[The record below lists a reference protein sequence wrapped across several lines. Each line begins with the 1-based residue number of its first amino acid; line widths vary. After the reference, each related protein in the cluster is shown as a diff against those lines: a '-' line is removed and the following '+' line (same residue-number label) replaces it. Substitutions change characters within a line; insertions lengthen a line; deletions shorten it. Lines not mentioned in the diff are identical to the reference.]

1 MGPNPIFRGR
11 RRGGSCGKK
20 SHVLTWL
27 SSTTTCYCSVIEC
40 IMASGVHMPS
50 FQVPKGSP
58 QQDTSDLF
66 GDDDD
71 EADTNSESEDFEEVP
86 VPNPSA
92 PAKAEPEVVEVE
104 DDEGPEDD
112 EEDDF
117 LPSRVNKYAP
127 VDESSGHSRN
137 APPTKRRRTD
147 SPPPKQPARPNGS
160 NGQSSYKPPPASQP
174 PPPPPTQHGPYMPTF
189 FNASSN
195 RNEPLIPSIIGSEP
209 LDEVAQE
216 ISSWI
221 EYYTQNLN
229 PEHVE
234 IEAKL
239 GIIIDKGSNARLTGL
254 SLTECIL
261 PPNLPID
268 TRFESNMPLQAHKH
282 YNGLLNALV
291 AQAVPGQPRVKYSHT
306 KLVDEFYSEGP
317 GEKTRVT
324 RDEKSGKV
332 AACVRKKRIADLDVH
347 SPKQGVDWRISINVE
362 EPASSPT
369 GNPAHTRRKDRISY
383 THQAFKIDLTQV
395 TSSHNGPNQ
404 LLHELE
410 VEFVNAAELLR
421 HRARRT
427 QAVPGANPFDDLVR
441 VFVNNVRI
449 MARNSA

>member
-1 MGPNPIFRGR
+1 
-11 RRGGSCGKK
+11 
-20 SHVLTWL
+20 
-27 SSTTTCYCSVIEC
+27 
-40 IMASGVHMPS
+40 
-50 FQVPKGSP
+50 
-58 QQDTSDLF
+58 
-66 GDDDD
+66 
-71 EADTNSESEDFEEVP
+71 
-86 VPNPSA
+86 
-92 PAKAEPEVVEVE
+92 
-104 DDEGPEDD
+104 
-112 EEDDF
+112 
-117 LPSRVNKYAP
+117 
-127 VDESSGHSRN
+127 
-137 APPTKRRRTD
+137 
-147 SPPPKQPARPNGS
+147 
-160 NGQSSYKPPPASQP
+160 
-174 PPPPPTQHGPYMPTF
+174 MPTF
-189 FNASSN
+189 FNPSSG
-195 RNEPLIPSIIGSEP
+195 RNEPLAPSIINSEP

-216 ISSWI
+216 VTSWI

-239 GIIIDKGSNARLTGL
+239 GIIIDKGSNARLGGL

-291 AQAVPGQPRVKYSHT
+291 AQVVPGQPRVKYSHT
-306 KLVDEFYSEGP
+306 KLVDEFYGEGH

-324 RDEKSGKV
+324 RDEKTGKV
-332 AACVRKKRIADLDVH
+332 AACVRKKRIANLDVH
-347 SPKQGVDWRISINVE
+347 SPKQGVDWRISINLE
-362 EPASSPT
+362 EPASNPA
-369 GNPAHTRRKDRISY
+369 GQPAHTRRKDRISY

-427 QAVPGANPFDDLVR
+427 QLGPGANPFDDLVR

-449 MARNSA
+449 MARNSAP

>member
-1 MGPNPIFRGR
+1 
-11 RRGGSCGKK
+11 
-20 SHVLTWL
+20 
-27 SSTTTCYCSVIEC
+27 
-40 IMASGVHMPS
+40 MATGVHMPS
-50 FQVPKGSP
+50 FKEPKGSP

-71 EADTNSESEDFEEVP
+71 EADTNSESEDFEEVT
-86 VPNPSA
+86 VPNASA
-92 PAKAEPEVVEVE
+92 PAKATPEVIEVE
-104 DDEGPEDD
+104 DDEEPEDD

-127 VDESSGHSRN
+127 IDESSAQSHN

-147 SPPPKQPARPNGS
+147 SPPPKQPTRSNGPNG
-160 NGQSSYKPPPASQP
+160 QPSYKPPPANQAPHP
-174 PPPPPTQHGPYMPTF
+174 PPPSQHGPYIPTF
-189 FNASSN
+189 LNPSSG
-195 RNEPLIPSIIGSEP
+195 RNEPLAPSIINSEP

-216 ISSWI
+216 VTKWI

-239 GIIIDKGSNARLTGL
+239 GIIIDKGSNARLGGL

-291 AQAVPGQPRVKYSHT
+291 AQASQGQPRVKYLHT
-306 KLVDEFYSEGP
+306 KLVDEFYGEGH

-324 RDEKSGKV
+324 RDEKTGKV
-332 AACVRKKRIADLDVH
+332 AACVRKKRIANLDVH
-347 SPKQGVDWRISINVE
+347 SPQQGVDWRISINLE
-362 EPASSPT
+362 EPASHPA
-369 GNPAHTRRKDRISY
+369 GKPAHTRRKDRMSY

-404 LLHELE
+404 LK
-410 VEFVNAAELLR
+410 
-421 HRARRT
+421 
-427 QAVPGANPFDDLVR
+427 
-441 VFVNNVRI
+441 
-449 MARNSA
+449 

>member
-1 MGPNPIFRGR
+1 M
-11 RRGGSCGKK
+11 
-20 SHVLTWL
+20 
-27 SSTTTCYCSVIEC
+27 
-40 IMASGVHMPS
+40 
-50 FQVPKGSP
+50 
-58 QQDTSDLF
+58 
-66 GDDDD
+66 
-71 EADTNSESEDFEEVP
+71 EVP
-86 VPNPSA
+86 SRTHQICLAMMMMKPTPIQSLRTLRKFLYA
-92 PAKAEPEVVEVE
+92 PA
-104 DDEGPEDD
+104 
-112 EEDDF
+112 
-117 LPSRVNKYAP
+117 
-127 VDESSGHSRN
+127 DESSAPSHN

-147 SPPPKQPARPNGS
+147 SPPPKQPVRPNGS
-160 NGQSSYKPPPASQP
+160 NGQPSYKAPPVNH

-195 RNEPLIPSIIGSEP
+195 RNEPLVPSVIGSEP

-216 ISSWI
+216 VGSWI

-239 GIIIDKGSNARLTGL
+239 GIIIDKGSNARLGAL

-282 YNGLLNALV
+282 YNELLNKLV

-306 KLVDEFYSEGP
+306 KLVDEFYVEGH
-317 GEKTRVT
+317 EKTRVT
-324 RDEKSGKV
+324 RDEKTGQV

-347 SPKQGVDWRISINVE
+347 SPKQNVDWRISINLE
-362 EPASSPT
+362 EPAPNPV

-427 QAVPGANPFDDLVR
+427 QLVPGANPFDDLVR

-449 MARNSA
+449 MARNSG

>member
-1 MGPNPIFRGR
+1 
-11 RRGGSCGKK
+11 
-20 SHVLTWL
+20 
-27 SSTTTCYCSVIEC
+27 
-40 IMASGVHMPS
+40 MATGVHMPS
-50 FQVPKGSP
+50 FKEPKGSP

-71 EADTNSESEDFEEVP
+71 EADTNSESEDFEEIVP
-86 VPNPSA
+86 DASA
-92 PAKAEPEVVEVE
+92 PAKATQEVIEVE
-104 DDEGPEDD
+104 DDEEPEVDD
-112 EEDDF
+112 EDDF
-117 LPSRVNKYAP
+117 LPSRVNKYASF
-127 VDESSGHSRN
+127 DEPGEPSRN

-147 SPPPKQPARPNGS
+147 SPPPKQPARPSGS
-160 NGQSSYKPPPASQP
+160 NGQPSYKPPPVNNAP
-174 PPPPPTQHGPYMPTF
+174 PPPPIQHGPYVPTY
-189 FNASSN
+189 FNRSSN
-195 RNEPLIPSIIGSEP
+195 RNEPLVPSIINSEP

-216 ISSWI
+216 VCSWI

-239 GIIIDKGSNARLTGL
+239 GVIIDKGSNARLGGL

-291 AQAVPGQPRVKYSHT
+291 AQVVPGQPRVKYSHT
-306 KLVDEFYSEGP
+306 KLVDEFHGEGH
-317 GEKTRVT
+317 EKTRVT
-324 RDEKSGKV
+324 RDEKTGKV
-332 AACVRKKRIADLDVH
+332 TACVRKKRIANLDVH
-347 SPKQGVDWRISINVE
+347 SPKQGVDWRISVNLE
-362 EPASSPT
+362 EPTSNPD
-369 GNPAHTRRKDRISY
+369 GKPAHTRRKDRISY

-427 QAVPGANPFDDLVR
+427 QLGPGANPFDDLVR

-449 MARNSA
+449 MARNSM